1 MYVSTVLVIHA
12 YDYTTQGYKLRGAF
26 IATQGPLK
34 NTVVD
39 FWRMINEFQCGCIV
53 MLCELQEDGQVC
65 ASIVWDSMS
74 LSPWTCPALRYD

>member
-1 MYVSTVLVIHA
+1 MDKHYAYMYVSTVLVIHA
-12 YDYTTQGYKLRGAF
+12 YDYSMQGYKLRGAF

-65 ASIVWDSMS
+65 ACLVWDSM
-74 LSPWTCPALRYD
+74 